1 MNKIPNNIDSPLI
14 KIYIFFFR
22 TQHLIKK
29 KKKKSTLT
37 PKKKKKKKKK
47 SQLIG
52 TKHHKLLELRIES
65 ISRLHIKAKI

>member
-37 PKKKKKKKKK
+37 PKKKKKKKR

-52 TKHHKLLELRIES
+52 TKHHKLLELRIER

>member
-29 KKKKSTLT
+29 KKKNQPLHQKEKR
-37 PKKKKKKKKK
+37 KK
-47 SQLIG
+47 
-52 TKHHKLLELRIES
+52 E
-65 ISRLHIKAKI
+65 AN